1 VRAAPGTDK
10 EVSMAGINGK
20 RVVAGGVVAGIVLL
34 ALEVVAE
41 TAFALD
47 WEGWLASLGVGAPGP
62 AVEAYYLGAGLLM
75 GVLGVW
81 LYAAMRPRLG
91 AGPRTAIVVALVLW
105 ALNCL
110 IPTAA
115 LAAFGLLPV
124 TRLFWVPVL
133 FPLVQLP
140 LAMMAGAW
148 VYREPAPEGSRVGSL
163 ATEG

>member
-1 VRAAPGTDK
+1 MGR
-10 EVSMAGINGK
+10 INGK
-20 RVVAGGVVAGIVLL
+20 RVVAGGIVAGIVLI
-34 ALEVVAE
+34 ALEVLAE

-47 WEGWLASLGVGAPGP
+47 WEGWLAGLGVGAPGP
-62 AVEAYYLGAGLLM
+62 AVEAYYLAASLLM
-75 GVLGVW
+75 GVLAVW

-91 AGPRTAIVVALVLW
+91 AGPRAAIAVALALW

-115 LAAFGLLPV
+115 LAAFGLLPM

-140 LAMMAGAW
+140 LAVMAGAW
-148 VYREPAPEGSRVGSL
+148 VYREAEPAGARLGSMAMEG
-163 ATEG
+163 